1 MGDGGSTQQ
10 RVAMRR
16 ANQLV
21 VGRSPGA
28 AHLTIRCECGSSCGR
43 WISVASEAYESA
55 RSRGRFVT
63 AKGHAKLEGDRVV
76 LERREYDVV
85 EQPRSLPSALR

>member
-1 MGDGGSTQQ
+1 MDERGSTQQ

-21 VGRSPGA
+21 VGRTPGA
-28 AHLTIRCECGSSCGR
+28 AHLTIRCECGRSCGR
-43 WISVASEAYESA
+43 WISVPSEAYESA
-55 RSRGRFVT
+55 RSRGCFVT

-85 EQPRSLPSALR
+85 EQPRVIPSSVR

>member
-1 MGDGGSTQQ
+1 MGEGGTTQQ

-21 VGRSPGA
+21 VGRTPGA

-43 WISVASEAYESA
+43 WVSVPSEAYESA

-63 AKGHAKLEGDRVV
+63 AKGHATLAGDRVV

-85 EQPRSLPSALR
+85 EQPRIIPSSLR

>member
-1 MGDGGSTQQ
+1 MGEGGSTRQ

-21 VGRSPGA
+21 VARSPA
-28 AHLTIRCECGSSCGR
+28 AHLTIRCECGRSCGR
-43 WISVASEAYESA
+43 WISVASESYESA
-55 RSRGRFVT
+55 RSRGRFLT
-63 AKGHAKLEGDRVV
+63 AKGHARLEGDRVV

-85 EQPRSLPSALR
+85 EQPRTTPSPLY